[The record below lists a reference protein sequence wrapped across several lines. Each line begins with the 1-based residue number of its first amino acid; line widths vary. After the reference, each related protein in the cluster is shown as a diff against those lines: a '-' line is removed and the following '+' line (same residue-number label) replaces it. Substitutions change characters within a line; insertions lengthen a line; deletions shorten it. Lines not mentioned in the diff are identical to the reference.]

1 MLQLARSLQ
10 SRPADVV
17 SIILLGFSRQQLVS
31 SVQQLV
37 FQLQCTIAACF
48 QRSAALLGV
57 LAFMAAA
64 VHACIC
70 CLLAFMAAA
79 VHACICCLLAFM
91 AAAVH
96 ACICCLLA
104 FMAAAVHACICC
116 LLAFMAAAVHACIC
130 CLLLPE
136 ASHLW
141 CFICLWIDID
151 YSKFQPRS
159 VSHRKAVR
167 RAHHRHCLV
176 LQTIFL

>member
-1 MLQLARSLQ
+1 MWSALFCLASADNSLY
-10 SRPADVV
+10 
-17 SIILLGFSRQQLVS
+17 LLYNSLYFSY
-31 SVQQLV
+31 SVHV
-37 FQLQCTIAACF
+37 ATIAACF

-57 LAFMAAA
+57 
-64 VHACIC
+64 
-70 CLLAFMAAA
+70 
-79 VHACICCLLAFM
+79 LAFM

-167 RAHHRHCLV
+167 RAHHRHRLV